1 MATVLSSISD
11 LRCSWT
17 FHLCLSLLWTS
28 FPCLYGGAQHRSVFD
43 IVVETSWRIHFQL
56 PKCDPWKRKH
66 LESEKIENNKPVIL
80 SSITLA
86 TQFIDTIFSSLH
98 VTKRMKFAKSR
109 ATRKIA
115 PQAGRY
121 HAVVAHGVELLG
133 QNHEFLGVFRGIMS

>member
-1 MATVLSSISD
+1 MVYPLSIAKV
-11 LRCSWT
+11 W
-17 FHLCLSLLWTS
+17 
-28 FPCLYGGAQHRSVFD
+28 SV
-43 IVVETSWRIHFQL
+43 E
-56 PKCDPWKRKH
+56 
-66 LESEKIENNKPVIL
+66 EKKSRVGKNGEQKPVIF

-109 ATRKIA
+109 ATRKIT

-133 QNHEFLGVFRGIMS
+133 QNHEFLGVLRGMMS